1 MLTMSSNLPTWPQPL
16 HDTSASV
23 SHYET
28 VVTDDWILED
38 AHSTAL
44 LKIIDQVAPSDAGVL
59 ILGDCGT
66 DKEMIARH
74 IHRLSP
80 RRNGPFV
87 TVNCGALSESLISTE
102 LFGHENGAFTGAFGS
117 LPGYLENAHLGT
129 LLLDEI
135 DDLPLHMQSKLV
147 RVLQEKAVIR
157 LGTTRRIPVDV
168 RVLAASCQSLEQSV
182 AAKRFRE
189 DLFYLLNVVTLN
201 VLPLRQRPGDV
212 LPLAHHFIASYCQR
226 MHYASVALSKDAKQK
241 LLEHSW
247 PGNSRELENVIH
259 RALLLTQGL
268 RIGAQALQLTTSSIP
283 APSREQEC
291 QHQQNASSLLA
302 LEEALEGLCDL
313 HPQGLEQLVQNALLL
328 KVWQRNRCNQA
339 QTARQLGISRSVV
352 RARLLRLGQI
362 SSQVEEV
369 ALPFDKS
376 LPTDNR

>member
-1 MLTMSSNLPTWPQPL
+1 MHSNLPAWPQPL
-16 HDTSASV
+16 HDNSASY
-23 SHYET
+23 HEPAL
-28 VVTDDWILED
+28 TDSWILED
-38 AHSTAL
+38 THSTAL
-44 LKIIDQVAPSDAGVL
+44 LKIIEQVAPSDAGVL

-74 IHRLSP
+74 LHLLSP

-87 TVNCGALSESLISTE
+87 TVNCGALSESLISAE

-147 RVLQEKAVIR
+147 RVLQEKAVTR
-157 LGTTRRIPVDV
+157 LGTTRRIPIDV
-168 RVLAASCQSLEQSV
+168 RVLAAACRPLEQSV

-201 VLPLRQRPGDV
+201 VLPLRQRSGDV
-212 LPLAHHFIASYCQR
+212 LPLAHHFISSYCQR
-226 MHYASVALSKDAKQK
+226 MHYAFVELSKDAKQK

-268 RIGAQALQLTTSSIP
+268 RIGAEALQLTTACKP
-283 APSREQEC
+283 ALPVEEEN
-291 QHQQNASSLLA
+291 QHQQSAASLLA
-302 LEEALEGLCDL
+302 FEEALEGLCDL
-313 HPQGLEQLVQNALLL
+313 YPQGLEQLVQNALLL
-328 KVWQRNRCNQA
+328 KVWHRNRCNQA

-352 RARLLRLGQI
+352 RARLLRLGEI
-362 SSQVEEV
+362 SSQMEDEAAPLEKPV
-369 ALPFDKS
+369 PIDKR
-376 LPTDNR
+376 PDPHV